1 MQDYVRGYTFDRVN
15 QRSVHSGT
23 RDITLSCWS
32 TIYMNNRHASA
43 SAHTQSAAHVASTVR
58 FVLDPDAPSSL
69 LSTLDTVFDQGKSPA
84 ATQVLEAVRIATNTT
99 LAMHIIDSEADDLP
113 PVIRNSLTTASLYIH
128 RSEAYR
134 AGTLNPH
141 VAQPI
146 LQWELAHNHT
156 PARATRL
163 ASAATLLLA
172 MSHGGKLTV
181 VGRQDAAQPAVP
193 PVPRPTTD
201 DPPDQPATKRQ
212 RVAAPAA
219 NLQRSSSLPIA
230 NDTDVNDFEIE
241 DVLPIVMPKEAEQHR
256 LEINGLSGGWSDLSL
271 VIAGEVYCLFNS
283 KLPNAL
289 PTEDLGAL
297 IQALRHGAVTFTAEG
312 VAGDRLNVKDLSVDV
327 SWFGGQDISL
337 TVQKVLAQVSLYA
350 GRR

>member
-32 TIYMNNRHASA
+32 TIYMNNRHPSA
-43 SAHTQSAAHVASTVR
+43 SAHTQSAARVAATVR
-58 FVLDPDAPSSL
+58 FVLDPDAPSSI

-193 PVPRPTTD
+193 QYPDLPQTTH
-201 DPPDQPATKRQ
+201 QI
-212 RVAAPAA
+212 
-219 NLQRSSSLPIA
+219 NLQPS
-230 NDTDVNDFEIE
+230 D
-241 DVLPIVMPKEAEQHR
+241 
-256 LEINGLSGGWSDLSL
+256 NGL
-271 VIAGEVYCLFNS
+271 
-283 KLPNAL
+283 PRQP
-289 PTEDLGAL
+289 PTSRDHPRS
-297 IQALRHGAVTFTAEG
+297 QLRMTLMSTTLKSRTFY
-312 VAGDRLNVKDLSVDV
+312 LL
-327 SWFGGQDISL
+327 
-337 TVQKVLAQVSLYA
+337 
-350 GRR
+350 